1 MNPDDSTSGFRHAK
15 VVMFINEQMS
25 KNSKG
30 PEFYLENLSLSWEVV
45 EEKLKV
51 LLESSEV
58 PREVQEACAWG
69 SLALGI
75 RFAFKQAQLQGR
87 RVQWLHDFASLHR
100 SAAQGLTSDLKK
112 LTEQQEMERKEAA
125 YQLQLAHTKLAEV
138 QRDRDLMRLKLLHAE
153 LRAVPV
159 AQMPIMTSAPAVAV
173 SPAAAVA
180 AAAAAAAA
188 AAVAAAAAA
197 ATGAQT
203 GPEIQNAGE
212 KEAVTASRTAECIPE
227 KEMDGVIA
235 MAAPRA
241 STVALEG
248 STPEQLSPVEK
259 KTYPLEVEG
268 QEEGGG
274 KSMETPKSS
283 ASKQMGLRSSASA
296 QPVNI
301 QLPVSFTYSYES
313 PFPVTPTPSPPPS
326 TVTEP
331 QMPPYFMATDMNMS
345 ETEGPTVYL
354 QDPPKD
360 SYESRPLQQRKTFC
374 IPGDWDCPWCK
385 SVNLSKKDSCFRCGR
400 QGWLSNSQ

>member
-138 QRDRDLMRLKLLHAE
+138 QRDRDLMRLKLLHASSG
-153 LRAVPV
+153 RR
-159 AQMPIMTSAPAVAV
+159 
-173 SPAAAVA
+173 
-180 AAAAAAAA
+180 
-188 AAVAAAAAA
+188 
-197 ATGAQT
+197 
-203 GPEIQNAGE
+203 
-212 KEAVTASRTAECIPE
+212 KKDCIW
-227 KEMDGVIA
+227 
-235 MAAPRA
+235 
-241 STVALEG
+241 T
-248 STPEQLSPVEK
+248 
-259 KTYPLEVEG
+259 
-268 QEEGGG
+268 
-274 KSMETPKSS
+274 
-283 ASKQMGLRSSASA
+283 GLRHKWKS
-296 QPVNI
+296 PDY
-301 QLPVSFTYSYES
+301 LPET
-313 PFPVTPTPSPPPS
+313 
-326 TVTEP
+326 
-331 QMPPYFMATDMNMS
+331 MNLENVKLLWPM
-345 ETEGPTVYL
+345 GHL
-354 QDPPKD
+354 
-360 SYESRPLQQRKTFC
+360 
-374 IPGDWDCPWCK
+374 
-385 SVNLSKKDSCFRCGR
+385 
-400 QGWLSNSQ
+400 

>member
-138 QRDRDLMRLKLLHAE
+138 QRDRDLMRLKLLHAKFATPMRI
-153 LRAVPV
+153 LRDYRGCQHQVQAR
-159 AQMPIMTSAPAVAV
+159 TST
-173 SPAAAVA
+173 S
-180 AAAAAAAA
+180 
-188 AAVAAAAAA
+188 
-197 ATGAQT
+197 
-203 GPEIQNAGE
+203 IQPLN
-212 KEAVTASRTAECIPE
+212 RTLPQPQWAEQI
-227 KEMDGVIA
+227 
-235 MAAPRA
+235 
-241 STVALEG
+241 
-248 STPEQLSPVEK
+248 
-259 KTYPLEVEG
+259 
-268 QEEGGG
+268 
-274 KSMETPKSS
+274 
-283 ASKQMGLRSSASA
+283 
-296 QPVNI
+296 
-301 QLPVSFTYSYES
+301 
-313 PFPVTPTPSPPPS
+313 
-326 TVTEP
+326 
-331 QMPPYFMATDMNMS
+331 
-345 ETEGPTVYL
+345 
-354 QDPPKD
+354 
-360 SYESRPLQQRKTFC
+360 
-374 IPGDWDCPWCK
+374 
-385 SVNLSKKDSCFRCGR
+385 
-400 QGWLSNSQ
+400 